1 MLCDDDDGV
10 HIRTP
15 RSRHAADASL
25 AEVPGHRLRMQMLCD
40 DDDGV
45 HIRTPRSHDDA
56 DAALYSVAF
65 LYYLLALA
73 GSILTL
79 YPLIKFLFIAPI
91 TFSATSSG
99 TSTKVNLS

>member
-1 MLCDDDDGV
+1 MRKNGDDGV
-10 HIRTP
+10 HTGTP
-15 RSRHAADASL
+15 RSRSKAD
-25 AEVPGHRLRMQMLCD
+25 D
-40 DDDGV
+40 
-45 HIRTPRSHDDA
+45 T
-56 DAALYSVAF
+56 LYSVADDA
-65 LYYLLALA
+65 LNSVALVYYLLAFA

>member
-1 MLCDDDDGV
+1 MRQRLEENA
-10 HIRTP
+10 
-15 RSRHAADASL
+15 SDARN
-25 AEVPGHRLRMQMLCD
+25 G
-40 DDDGV
+40 DDGV

-56 DAALYSVAF
+56 DDALYSVA
-65 LYYLLALA
+65 LVYYLLAFA

>member
-1 MLCDDDDGV
+1 MQGMATTAYTQVLLGAM
-10 HIRTP
+10 T
-15 RSRHAADASL
+15 
-25 AEVPGHRLRMQMLCD
+25 MQMTHLLGRLTC
-40 DDDGV
+40 
-45 HIRTPRSHDDA
+45 TPRSHDKA
-56 DAALYSVAF
+56 DDALYSVAF